1 MGTDVDSVKGHTN
14 ARADE
19 DIRRVDPTIGDLIV
33 MQALPIGAYAAP
45 VSAPT
50 ERAVN
55 LADVAR
61 LAGVSPATASRALG
75 GHPHVA
81 AATRERVRRVADEL
95 SYVVSPDASRLAGGR
110 TGRVA
115 ALVPHLDRWYFAAL
129 LDGLAGALRSAGLDL
144 LVRCVGGAADRAEQL
159 QRMPG
164 RRVVDAVVALA
175 FEVDGWDGADV
186 PLVTVGGP
194 PSTVP
199 FVTIDDLAAGR
210 QAMDHLIHLGHRR
223 IAMIEAL
230 DPDQRSEEPVG
241 RRVAYEQAL
250 AQAGLPQDQD
260 LVATVDWGGVEGA
273 DAMARLLG
281 LRHPP
286 TAVYAHS
293 DEVALGA
300 IRTLRRAGLRIP
312 DDVSVIGVDDH
323 PLAELTD
330 LTTVRQ
336 PVREQGAL
344 AGHMVATALSG
355 GDPGPGI
362 VLPTQLVV
370 RGSTAPPREER
381 R

>member
-1 MGTDVDSVKGHTN
+1 M
-14 ARADE
+14 R
-19 DIRRVDPTIGDLIV
+19 
-33 MQALPIGAYAAP
+33 
-45 VSAPT
+45 
-50 ERAVN
+50 RAVN

-75 GHPHVA
+75 GHQHVA
-81 AATRERVRRVADEL
+81 AATRERVRRVAEEL

-115 ALVPHLDRWYFAAL
+115 ALVPHLDRWYFAAV

-144 LVRCVGGAADRAEQL
+144 LVSLVGGAADRADQL
-159 QRMPG
+159 RRVPG
-164 RRVVDAVVALA
+164 RREVDAVVALA
-175 FEVDGWDGADV
+175 FAVDEWDGTGGT
-186 PLVTVGGP
+186 LVTVGGP
-194 PSTVP
+194 TNGGH
-199 FVTIDDLAAGR
+199 FVTIDDVGAGR
-210 QAMDHLIHLGHRR
+210 QAVDHLLHLGHTR

-230 DPDQRSEEPVG
+230 DPDQRDAEPAG
-241 RRVAYEQAL
+241 RRLAYEEGL
-250 AQAGLPQDQD
+250 AEAGLPVDPD
-260 LVATVDWGGVEGA
+260 LVATVDWGGEEGA

-300 IRTLRRAGLRIP
+300 VRTLRRAGLRIP
-312 DDVSVIGVDDH
+312 ADVSVIGIDDH
-323 PLAELTD
+323 PLAALTD
-330 LTTVRQ
+330 LTTVHQ

-362 VLPTQLVV
+362 VLPTRLVV
-370 RGSTAPPREER
+370 RGSTGPPRR
-381 R
+381 SRGDGP

>member
-1 MGTDVDSVKGHTN
+1 MIMKTDAHF
-14 ARADE
+14 
-19 DIRRVDPTIGDLIV
+19 V
-33 MQALPIGAYAAP
+33 MQALPGEAYSPP
-45 VSAPT
+45 VSAPM
-50 ERAVN
+50 ERAVS

-81 AATRERVRRVADEL
+81 PATRERVRRIAAEL

-115 ALVPHLDRWYFAAL
+115 ALVPHLDRWWFATV

-144 LVRCVGGAADRAEQL
+144 LVSVVGGAADRAEQL
-159 QRMPG
+159 HRLPG
-164 RRVVDAVVALA
+164 RRVVDAAVALA
-175 FEVDGWDGADV
+175 FSVDDWDGT
-186 PLVTVGGP
+186 LVTVGGP
-194 PSTVP
+194 VHAGHV
-199 FVTIDDLAAGR
+199 VTIDDLAAGR
-210 QAMDHLIHLGHRR
+210 QAVDHLIHLGHTR

-230 DPDQRSEEPVG
+230 DPDQHDAQPAG
-241 RRVAYEQAL
+241 RRLAYERGL
-250 AQAGLPQDQD
+250 ADSGLPLDPD
-260 LVATVDWGGVEGA
+260 LVATVDWGGEEGA

-281 LRHPP
+281 LRSPP

-300 IRTLRRAGLRIP
+300 VRTLRRAGLRIP
-312 DDVSVIGVDDH
+312 ADVSVIGIDDH
-323 PLAELTD
+323 PLAALTD
-330 LTTVRQ
+330 LTTVHQ

-370 RGSTAPPREER
+370 RGSTAPPR
-381 R
+381 